1 MNTVIKLFS
10 TGWRRVP
17 WMNWKTSSGGRWGKN
32 WRSLEP
38 GDDILT
44 TTRMLV
50 SGIFRQLTTFVVVLD
65 VLTKF
70 YEDRECFLLQRKR
83 MMSALIEI
91 VFYWARVIISVW
103 ENEQKI
109 ERNDSI
115 HVQWEQW
122 VSKTM
127 RQNRMGFSYICFWS
141 CQVGMLTPLFSP
153 NVSTSS
159 V

>member
-10 TGWRRVP
+10 TGWRRVSS
-17 WMNWKTSSGGRWGKN
+17 MNWKTSSEGRWGKN

-44 TTRMLV
+44 ATRMLV

-83 MMSALIEI
+83 MMSALLEI
-91 VFYWARVIISVW
+91 VFYWARVI
-103 ENEQKI
+103 KI
-109 ERNDSI
+109 ERNDNI
-115 HVQWEQW
+115 HVQWAQW

-127 RQNRMGFSYICFWS
+127 RQNRMGFSYICSWS
-141 CQVGMLTPLFSP
+141 CQVGMLTPLFFP